1 MKKLRIKMI
10 RTVFLSVMTVFLI
23 LTIITNASISYYF
36 TTEADNLIFM
46 LTINNYEPINY
57 EEIKKNENGLYN
69 RFADTITI
77 YDSDTFKKMRYFI
90 VTLDTDKNGISFNGN
105 HISDSTITQKTAYSM
120 ASSVA
125 TKSKKTG
132 YKNNYRYRLE
142 EITDEFGNTGYV
154 VVFLNCTDD
163 LAFQH
168 IATLFLLL
176 LCIIFTV
183 LITLV
188 FSIFSDRFMRPFEEN
203 SKRQK
208 QFITD
213 ASHELKTPLSIIS
226 ANAQVLEYKHGSNDW
241 TKTIITQTDRM
252 GNLINNL
259 LLLAKMDEL
268 NNNSIL
274 EEVDFTQI
282 VTNTIEP
289 FQEVLEKKNASL
301 SLNLQKP
308 VTFVAN
314 KEQMKQ
320 LVSILIENAT
330 KYVED
335 DGEVIVTLSRSKR
348 FATLKIYNTADLS
361 EDFDGQRLFDRFYR
375 PDHSRTSST
384 GGHGIGLSIAKKI
397 TNQMNGNIDVK
408 KEANGITFQASLSCQ
423 MKLTASK

>member
-1 MKKLRIKMI
+1 MKKLKNKMI
-10 RTVFLSVMTVFLI
+10 RTVFLSVLTVFLI
-23 LTIITNASISYYF
+23 LIIITNASISYYF
-36 TTEADNLIFM
+36 TTEADNLISM
-46 LTINNYEPINY
+46 LSINNYEPINY

-69 RFADTITI
+69 RFTDAIAI

-90 VTLDTDKNGISFNGN
+90 VTLDTDKNGISFNGS
-105 HISDSTITQKTAYSM
+105 HISDSDITQETAYSM
-120 ASSVA
+120 ATSVA
-125 TKSKKTG
+125 VKSQKTG

-142 EITDEFGNTGYV
+142 EIADEFGTTGYV
-154 VVFLNCTDD
+154 VVFLNCNDS

-176 LCIIFTV
+176 LCVIFTL
-183 LITLV
+183 LITFV
-188 FSIFSDRFMRPFEEN
+188 FSIFSDQFMRPFEEN

-226 ANAQVLEYKHGSNDW
+226 ANAQVLEYKQGSNDW
-241 TKTIITQTDRM
+241 TKTIITQTERM

-268 NNNSIL
+268 NNNLLL
-274 EEVDFTQI
+274 EEVEFTQI
-282 VTNTIEP
+282 VADTIEP
-289 FQEVLEKKNASL
+289 FREVLEKKHASL

-330 KYVED
+330 KYVENN
-335 DGEVIVTLSRSKR
+335 GEVIVTLSRTKR
-348 FATLKIYNTADLS
+348 FATLKIYNTAHLS

-375 PDHSRTSST
+375 PDYSRTSST

-397 TNQMNGNIDVK
+397 ATQMNGGIEAK

>member
-1 MKKLRIKMI
+1 MKKLKNKMI
-10 RTVFLSVMTVFLI
+10 RTVFLSVLTVFLI
-23 LTIITNASISYYF
+23 LIIITNASISYYF
-36 TTEADNLIFM
+36 TTEADNLISM
-46 LTINNYEPINY
+46 LSINNYEPINY

-69 RFADTITI
+69 RFTDAIAI

-90 VTLDTDKNGISFNGN
+90 VTLDTDKNGISFNGS
-105 HISDSTITQKTAYSM
+105 HISDSDITQETAYSM
-120 ASSVA
+120 ATSVA
-125 TKSKKTG
+125 VKSQKTG

-142 EITDEFGNTGYV
+142 EIADEFGTTGYV
-154 VVFLNCTDD
+154 VVFLNCNDS

-176 LCIIFTV
+176 LCVIFTL
-183 LITLV
+183 LITFV
-188 FSIFSDRFMRPFEEN
+188 FSIFSDQFMRPFEEN

-226 ANAQVLEYKHGSNDW
+226 ANAQVLEYKQGSNDW
-241 TKTIITQTDRM
+241 TKTIITQTERM

-268 NNNSIL
+268 NNNLLL
-274 EEVDFTQI
+274 EEVEFTQI
-282 VTNTIEP
+282 VADTIEP
-289 FQEVLEKKNASL
+289 FREVLEKKHASL

-330 KYVED
+330 KYVENN
-335 DGEVIVTLSRSKR
+335 GEVIVTLSRSKR
-348 FATLKIYNTADLS
+348 FATLKIYNTAHLS

-375 PDHSRTSST
+375 PDYSRTSST

-397 TNQMNGNIDVK
+397 ATQMNGGIEAK

>member
-1 MKKLRIKMI
+1 MKKLRKKMI

-23 LTIITNASISYYF
+23 LTFITNASISYYF
-36 TTEADNLIFM
+36 TTEADNLISM
-46 LTINNYEPINY
+46 LTINNYQPINY
-57 EEIKKNENGLYN
+57 EEIKKNKDGLYN
-69 RFADTITI
+69 RFADAMTI

-105 HISDSTITQKTAYSM
+105 YISDSTITKETAYSM

-125 TKSKKTG
+125 AKSKKAG

-142 EITDEFGNTGYV
+142 QITDEFGNTGYV

-176 LCIIFTV
+176 LCTIFTI

-241 TKTIITQTDRM
+241 TQTIITQTDRM

-259 LLLAKMDEL
+259 LMLAKMDEL
-268 NNNSIL
+268 NADLLL

-282 VTNTIEP
+282 VTDTIEP
-289 FQEVLEKKNASL
+289 FREVLEKKHASL
-301 SLNLQKP
+301 SLNLQAP

-335 DGEVIVTLSRSKR
+335 DGEVIVTLSRTKR
-348 FATLKIYNTADLS
+348 FATLKIYNTANLA

-384 GGHGIGLSIAKKI
+384 GGHGIGLSIAQKI
-397 TNQMNGNIDVK
+397 ATQMNGGIEAK

-423 MKLTASK
+423 MKLIASK